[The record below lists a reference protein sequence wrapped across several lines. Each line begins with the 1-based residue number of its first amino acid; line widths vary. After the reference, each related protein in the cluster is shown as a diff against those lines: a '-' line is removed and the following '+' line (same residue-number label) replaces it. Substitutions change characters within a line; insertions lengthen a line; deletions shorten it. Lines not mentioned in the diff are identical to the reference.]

1 MTITTVAE
9 LMTEDP
15 LCVLRSAS
23 LKDAHDLMRQKN
35 VRHIP
40 VIDVSGELVG
50 MLTQKIMIAKV
61 MGLIAQYGAVALERK
76 EKQLLVS
83 ELMATDFATVTA
95 EQSLAEV
102 ADFFVSNRHGCL
114 PVVDSENKIT
124 GILTSSDFVRLAAR
138 LLQPMPQD

>member
-1 MTITTVAE
+1 MTATTVAE
-9 LMTEDP
+9 LMTADP

-23 LKDAHDLMRQKN
+23 LKDDHDLMRQKN

-40 VIDVSGELVG
+40 VIDANGELVG

-61 MGLIAQYGAVALERK
+61 MGLMAQYGATALEHK

-83 ELMATDFATVTA
+83 ELMATDFAAVTA
-95 EQSLAEV
+95 EQSVAEV

-114 PVVDSENKIT
+114 PVVDSDNKII

-138 LLQPMPQD
+138 LLKPVS